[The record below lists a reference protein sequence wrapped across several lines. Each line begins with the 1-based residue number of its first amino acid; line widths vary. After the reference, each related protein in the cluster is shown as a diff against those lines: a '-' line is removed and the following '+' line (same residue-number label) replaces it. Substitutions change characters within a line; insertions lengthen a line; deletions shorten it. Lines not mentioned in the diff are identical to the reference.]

1 MVELST
7 GKDWVYRAPESGKLE
22 RIEAYFSNHG
32 YDPHRHDTFA
42 IGRTLSGVQSFHYR
56 GAMQHSLPGN
66 TIVLY
71 PDEEHD
77 GQAGTQ
83 EGFRYRMIYVEPA
96 LIQQILKGKPLPF
109 IKNGITTDPR
119 LFQATNMLL
128 QQMDCQINPMEEDD
142 ALYDLAIALSET
154 VGQSITNN
162 KSFDYLAAERARE
175 YINVSLDRNITLDE
189 LAEQAGRDRWSLSR
203 DFRLLFGTSP
213 HRYITMRRLDI
224 VKSCL
229 MKGESIID
237 AAMIAGFF
245 DQSHMSRHF
254 TKTFGLTPFRW
265 KFIHSKNTKRNGT
278 KI

>member
-119 LFQATNMLL
+119 LFQATNTLL

-229 MKGESIID
+229 MQGEPIID

-265 KFIHSKNTKRNGT
+265 KSIHSKNTKRSGT